1 MVFPKHEGNGY
12 GQMLVAEAISF
23 ARENNWKIYPHCSFS
38 RSVLVNMKDVSD
50 VYPRKTKEPEKS
62 GSFSYINHFLA
73 LK

>member
-50 VYPRKTKEPEKS
+50 VYPRKQKS
-62 GSFSYINHFLA
+62 LKNQA
-73 LK
+73 LLVI